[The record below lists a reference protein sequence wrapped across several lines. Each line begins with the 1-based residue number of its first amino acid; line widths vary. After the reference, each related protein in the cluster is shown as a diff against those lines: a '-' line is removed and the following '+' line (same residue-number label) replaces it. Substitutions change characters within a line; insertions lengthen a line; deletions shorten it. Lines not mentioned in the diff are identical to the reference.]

1 MKFFGFLF
9 CFLGVFSCFGQRTIR
24 GQVVDE
30 VTQMPIPSFI
40 VNLYEDTLVVQKTI
54 TDIDGYFRFEPT
66 APGKY
71 QVQAQ
76 GGDFYRTKWKVV
88 ELTSAKDV
96 ILKFELEESVM
107 EEVVISGKKKGEASN
122 EMATVSSREFS
133 VEETNRY
140 AGSRGDPARMASNY
154 AGVSGSDDSRNDI
167 VVRGNSPLGVLWR
180 VEDINIPNPNHFAI
194 AGSQGGPV
202 TILNNKL
209 MANSDFFTGAFPA
222 EYGNS
227 TAGVFDIN
235 FRNGNNE
242 EREYS
247 FQFGFL
253 GTELSAE
260 GPFSDSSKAS
270 YLLAYRYSTVSIFS
284 QLGINIGTDAA
295 PIYQDLNF
303 KLNFPLKNNAN
314 LSFFGFG
321 GASDIDIVISDQ
333 KQPSEELYG
342 EGDRDQYFG
351 THTYLVGSK
360 YSKILNDK
368 NYLNFSAA
376 VSKENQHTYHEFFER
391 HLDSSQNPPE
401 FVVDTSYALQ
411 AYDFDQWKFSI
422 HPSISRKFNSKF
434 SMKYGLTADYIL
446 YNFIDSG
453 LVADHSRFIT
463 RWDAQGGTVLIQP
476 YAQWKYKK
484 SDNLFFTYGFHSQ
497 YLSHSESISWF
508 EPRAGLSYTKEKN
521 SLSLGTGIHSQMQ
534 PLYTYYYNLLDAD
547 GNKIYHNEKIDFSK
561 SAHFVAGY
569 GRILK
574 GKARIKS
581 EVYYQYLWNVPVEIE
596 SSSFSLLNQGSGFVR
611 FFPDSLQNT
620 GTGKNYGLEVT
631 LEKFFDNNFFF
642 LATGSLYESKYTGS
656 DGIERNTDFNGNFT
670 LNLLSG
676 FEIKAGE
683 KSKFTISGK
692 MTWAG
697 GKRIG
702 KVNDSA
708 SAELNELVW
717 LDENYNETQLRD
729 YFRLDFKVNWLYN
742 AKKVSHEIGLDLVNI
757 TGRQNILGLTYYRES
772 PDPNNLTREQ
782 YQLGFLPI
790 FYYRIDF

>member
-1 MKFFGFLF
+1 MKVFFTCLLL
-9 CFLGVFSCFGQRTIR
+9 CLISSSIAQRVIR

-30 VTQMPIPSFI
+30 VTQMPIPSFVVKLI
-40 VNLYEDTLVVQKTI
+40 EDTTVLKRTV
-54 TDIDGYFRFEPT
+54 TDLDGYFRFDDLQPN
-66 APGKY
+66 KY
-71 QVQAQ
+71 TVEAQ
-76 GGDFYRTKWKVV
+76 GGDFYRSQWKVV
-88 ELTSAKDV
+88 ELTSGKDI

-107 EEVVISGKKKGEASN
+107 EEVVISAKKKGEASN

-154 AGVSGSDDSRNDI
+154 AGVNGSDDSRNDI

-180 VEDINIPNPNHFAI
+180 VEDINIPNPNHFSI

-209 MANSDFFTGAFPA
+209 LANSDFFTGAFPA
-222 EYGNS
+222 EFGNS

-253 GTELSAE
+253 GTELAAE
-260 GPFSDSSKAS
+260 GPFSDSSRAS
-270 YLLAYRYSTVSIFS
+270 YLVAYRYSTVSLFS
-284 QLGINIGTDAA
+284 LLGINIGTDAT
-295 PIYQDLNF
+295 PVYQDLNF

-321 GASDIDIVISDQ
+321 GSSDIDIVISDQ
-333 KQPSEELYG
+333 TEPSEELYG
-342 EGDRDQYFG
+342 ENDRDQYFG
-351 THTYLVGSK
+351 THTYLLGSK
-360 YSKILNDK
+360 YSKILNEK
-368 NYLNFSAA
+368 NYLNISSA
-376 VSKENQHTYHEFFER
+376 VSKENQHTRHNFFER
-391 HLDSSQNPPE
+391 HIDSSLNPPS
-401 FVVDTSYALQ
+401 FVLDTMYRLQ
-411 AYDFDQWKFSI
+411 DYVFDQWKFSI
-422 HPSISRKFNSKF
+422 HPSISRKFNAKF
-434 SMKYGLTADYIL
+434 SMKYGLTADYTL
-446 YNFIDSG
+446 FNFIDSG
-453 LVADHSRFIT
+453 LVADHSKFIT

-497 YLSHSESISWF
+497 YLSNSNSISWF
-508 EPRAGLSYTKEKN
+508 EPRAGLSYNKGKN
-521 SLSLGTGIHSQMQ
+521 SFSLGTGVHSQMQ
-534 PLYTYYYNLLDAD
+534 PLYTYYYNLVDSA
-547 GNKIYHNEKIDFSK
+547 GNKIYHNANMDFTK

-569 GRILK
+569 GRALK
-574 GKARIKS
+574 GKARLKS
-581 EVYYQYLWNVPVEIE
+581 EVYYQYLWNVPIE
-596 SSSFSLLNQGSGFVR
+596 VRPSSFSLINQGSGFAR

-620 GTGKNYGLEVT
+620 GTGYNYGIELT
-631 LEKFFDNNFFF
+631 IEKFFDNNFFF
-642 LATGSLYESKYTGS
+642 LATGSLYESRYKGS
-656 DGIERNTDFNGNFT
+656 DGVDRNTDYNGNYT

-676 FEIKAGE
+676 FEVKAGE

-702 KVNDSA
+702 VVNDSA
-708 SAELNELVW
+708 SAALNELIW
-717 LDENYNETQLRD
+717 EDENYNETQLRD

-742 AKKVSHEIGLDLVNI
+742 AKRVSHEIGLDLVNI
-757 TGRQNILGLTYYRES
+757 TGRQNILGVTYFRES